1 MNPGLFDRIITIQS
15 LTETIENG
23 SIVQTYNDYET
34 IRAKYVTKNG
44 QKNQVAGQ
52 VQSTT
57 QVEFI
62 FNYKDAPLT
71 KALDQV
77 IYNDLIYKID
87 AVYELPE
94 YGRDRYSKIVAQ
106 LVVNNG

>member
-34 IRAKYVTKNG
+34 IRAKYITKNG
-44 QKNQVAGQ
+44 QRNQVADQ

-62 FNYKDAPLT
+62 YESKSV
-71 KALDQV
+71 KAVLS
-77 IYNDLIYKID
+77 LS
-87 AVYELPE
+87 EL
-94 YGRDRYSKIVAQ
+94 
-106 LVVNNG
+106 